1 MHWAVLFLLTVYL
14 TYSSAQFT
22 VIQDGPISV
31 SPGGSVRLTCSLSTG
46 NVGGGN
52 VPNWIYQILGSVP
65 KLVIGSSGASNQNYR
80 PSWTSDRFT
89 GSITGGSAVLSVS
102 KVEIGDTGDYYCAVW
117 SDSSAQFTVI
127 QDGPISS
134 VSPGGSVR
142 LTCSLSTGNVGGG
155 NLPNWIYQILGSV
168 PKLVIGSSG
177 TTNQNYRPS
186 WTSDRFTGSITGG
199 SAVLSISKVEI
210 GDTGDYYC
218 AVWSGTQC
226 TVVQKIQNTDTYTS
240 SLLYILKT

>member
-1 MHWAVLFLLTVYL
+1 MPWAVLFLLTVYL

-52 VPNWIYQILGSVP
+52 YPNWIYQILGSVP
-65 KLVIGSSGASNQNYR
+65 KLVIGSSS
-80 PSWTSDRFT
+80 TS
-89 GSITGGSAVLSVS
+89 
-102 KVEIGDTGDYYCAVW
+102 
-117 SDSSAQFTVI
+117 
-127 QDGPISS
+127 
-134 VSPGGSVR
+134 
-142 LTCSLSTGNVGGG
+142 
-155 NLPNWIYQILGSV
+155 
-168 PKLVIGSSG
+168 
-177 TTNQNYRPS
+177 NQNYRPS

-218 AVWSGTQC
+218 VVWSGTQWIFGEGSQLIVLSGEVKTPSVFIYGPSEEELKNDKATMVC
-226 TVVQKIQNTDTYTS
+226 AIRAYTPRTLSVEWTVDGTKWTSGVQTSTESKQADNLYMKS
-240 SLLYILKT
+240 SLFSLSTSEYNKHEEYGCKVIHQNKEIIQTFKRSECH